1 MFTAFFGDKT
11 LKFDARVI
19 GMRFYFLPER
29 FGSTQKK
36 KYIYI
41 QGSPSG
47 CVRRKI
53 PGVTRVDEKA
63 LASNSVVTAC
73 IGGNMAIETAGQEFL
88 LTITYFEQ

>member
-1 MFTAFFGDKT
+1 MLLECVFIFSPKGLD
-11 LKFDARVI
+11 
-19 GMRFYFLPER
+19 LP
-29 FGSTQKK
+29 KK
-36 KYIYI
+36 KYIYIYI